1 MDSLDNYTGQY
12 GATVQRIN
20 NSFFIFW
27 NSYLDSHILKDDF
40 TKSAHVHA
48 VELGLKEAV
57 FTDNSKCHGIQ
68 QLLEINFG
76 YRIFN
81 NHFREEK

>member
-1 MDSLDNYTGQY
+1 M
-12 GATVQRIN
+12 
-20 NSFFIFW
+20 
-27 NSYLDSHILKDDF
+27 DSHILKDDF

-81 NHFREEK
+81 NHFREEKQDKRMYETKIIRLPK